1 LGELA
6 PAAAQA
12 AATPAAAARPLAP
25 PGFTEFFRA
34 SFRELVKTAMY
45 AGATREE
52 AEDAVAKTL
61 ESMLRSWSRIDP
73 TLAYARKA
81 VVNNFI
87 QSKTRGP
94 ARVARRLVERGHVPH
109 QEGAEDRRLAE
120 LEARAWLADVLS
132 TLPPAQRKV
141 MQCIADGIDRAAVA
155 DQLGMSKE
163 AVRRNLCD
171 ARKRLAAE
179 LHPDGEHK
187 HPSPPA
193 VRKEAR

>member
-1 LGELA
+1 LGELG

-12 AATPAAAARPLAP
+12 VATPAAATRPVAP

-34 SFRELVKTAMY
+34 SFRELVQTAMY

-52 AEDAVAKTL
+52 AEDAAAKTL
-61 ESMLRSWSRIDP
+61 EGMLRSWSRIDP

-87 QSKTRGP
+87 QGKTRGP
-94 ARVARRLVERGHVPH
+94 DRMARRLVERGHVPH
-109 QEGAEDRRLAE
+109 RDGVEDGRLAE
-120 LEARAWLADVLS
+120 LEARAWLADVLGI
-132 TLPPAQRKV
+132 LPPAQRKV
-141 MQCIADGIDRAAVA
+141 MQCIADGIDRAEIAGE
-155 DQLGMSKE
+155 LGMSKE

-171 ARKRLAAE
+171 ARRRLSAE

-187 HPSPPA
+187 HPSPHA